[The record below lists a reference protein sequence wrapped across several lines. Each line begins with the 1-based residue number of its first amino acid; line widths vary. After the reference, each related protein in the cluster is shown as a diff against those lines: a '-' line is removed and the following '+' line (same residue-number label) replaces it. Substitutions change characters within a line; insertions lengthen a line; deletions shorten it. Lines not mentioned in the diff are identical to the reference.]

1 MKISRETPLIKSQF
15 LQTVENNSEA
25 IIWHSLFGRPKIVSV
40 QMLEFI
46 RIFAIPQTL
55 NLVYEEYEF
64 DNNEMAYLKEMIV
77 DYFLI
82 PKGFDERSLLSK
94 RMQKREQTITN
105 GSLINYLS
113 LIVSEGCNFRCA
125 YCIHF
130 NNLETSH
137 RIKNSKKFMQFEIA
151 KDAIDRYM
159 GILRQHGKKVAEVNF
174 GGGEPLLAWPV
185 INLILEYC
193 QLTYGKEFLFNFSIN
208 TNASLI
214 TAKIAKKLKEYNVRT
229 ALSID
234 GLSDGNDK
242 VRLTKAGGKTFNII
256 VKGFENLMAQ
266 YHSLNGITITVNE
279 HNFPYL
285 SEKIIDW
292 AAKWQMREVRIDIDV
307 IGMVAMPIGGIVK
320 TLMRM
325 RRYARKYGITV
336 FGFWSRPVENL
347 NDSPLDSHVAFC
359 GAVRGNSICIS
370 PSGDIYSCG
379 YSIEKLG
386 TLDQMD
392 SFYKTGEKYHRFINT
407 HTIGAKE
414 MCRGCIIEGQCGGG
428 CNITQEF
435 SRAAKTLKVDRMCD
449 FYRAMTKEL
458 LLEQLHEVNS

>member
-25 IIWHSLFGRPKIVSV
+25 VIWHSLFGRPKIVSV

-285 SEKIIDW
+285 SEK
-292 AAKWQMREVRIDIDV
+292 
-307 IGMVAMPIGGIVK
+307 
-320 TLMRM
+320 
-325 RRYARKYGITV
+325 
-336 FGFWSRPVENL
+336 
-347 NDSPLDSHVAFC
+347 
-359 GAVRGNSICIS
+359 
-370 PSGDIYSCG
+370 
-379 YSIEKLG
+379 
-386 TLDQMD
+386 
-392 SFYKTGEKYHRFINT
+392 
-407 HTIGAKE
+407 
-414 MCRGCIIEGQCGGG
+414 
-428 CNITQEF
+428 
-435 SRAAKTLKVDRMCD
+435 
-449 FYRAMTKEL
+449 
-458 LLEQLHEVNS
+458 